1 MNLSGI
7 HKLLF
12 RMYSIKFYLIIALLL
27 FANTGN
33 TQKAKVDSLT
43 ALLATE
49 RTDSN
54 RVKLMWQIARDIG
67 VYNPDTA
74 QILSHQALNL
84 ARRIKY
90 EEGESRSLGILANT
104 FIKIDNYPKALELYI
119 EKLKL
124 EEKRNNPRNMG
135 SVLIN
140 IAVVYHKLEDY
151 TKALEYYSKADS
163 VISLNNIED
172 LKYYINLNIG
182 DTYNRMNIPDSA
194 FSYFNKSLV
203 YARKIEDGDLI
214 GASLTG
220 LGHCYLKSGNYQQ
233 SLISYQTGI
242 NYLKAANDDELLC
255 EATLG
260 LANLF
265 EHFNSSDSAAFYARQ
280 SLLLAKNA
288 GFISKELEAA
298 EFLTNHYKKNKNT
311 DSAFA
316 YVSYVHDLNDSINS
330 KSKIRESQVISSNE
344 QYRQQ
349 ELEEERNIAKKERL
363 QQLQMLLIA
372 IFIPGFFLLTLFLS
386 RANVHIKLI
395 RVLGI
400 LSLLF
405 LFEYLTLLLHP
416 TVARLTH
423 HTPIYEILVFV
434 AIAAILIPMHHRLEH
449 WLIHKLIHHRHQ
461 HQAKI
466 KEEAEE
472 TEAAK

>member
-1 MNLSGI
+1 M
-7 HKLLF
+7 
-12 RMYSIKFYLIIALLL
+12 SII
-27 FANTGN
+27 
-33 TQKAKVDSLT
+33 
-43 ALLATE
+43 
-49 RTDSN
+49 
-54 RVKLMWQIARDIG
+54 
-67 VYNPDTA
+67 
-74 QILSHQALNL
+74 
-84 ARRIKY
+84 
-90 EEGESRSLGILANT
+90 ESRFCTA
-104 FIKIDNYPKALELYI
+104 AQ
-119 EKLKL
+119 
-124 EEKRNNPRNMG
+124 
-135 SVLIN
+135 
-140 IAVVYHKLEDY
+140 
-151 TKALEYYSKADS
+151 
-163 VISLNNIED
+163 NIED

-194 FSYFNKSLV
+194 FSYFKSLV

-298 EFLTNHYKKNKNT
+298 EFLTNHYKKNKIY
-311 DSAFA
+311 SAFA

-363 QQLQMLLIA
+363 QQLQC
-372 IFIPGFFLLTLFLS
+372 
-386 RANVHIKLI
+386 
-395 RVLGI
+395 
-400 LSLLF
+400 
-405 LFEYLTLLLHP
+405 Y
-416 TVARLTH
+416 
-423 HTPIYEILVFV
+423 
-434 AIAAILIPMHHRLEH
+434 
-449 WLIHKLIHHRHQ
+449 
-461 HQAKI
+461 
-466 KEEAEE
+466 
-472 TEAAK
+472 